1 LADGHKRRRTAH
13 ISSVKR
19 PRLKGRV
26 KALERSPVQ
35 VVANRPDIR
44 VAFPATLA
52 KERTKCVFSPE

>member
-1 LADGHKRRRTAH
+1 M
-13 ISSVKR
+13 KR

-26 KALERSPVQ
+26 RALERSPVQ